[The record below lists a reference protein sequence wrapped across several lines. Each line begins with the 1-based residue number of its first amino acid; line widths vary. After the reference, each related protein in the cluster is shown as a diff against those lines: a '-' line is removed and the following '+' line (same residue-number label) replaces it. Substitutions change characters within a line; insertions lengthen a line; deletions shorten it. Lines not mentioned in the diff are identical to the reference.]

1 MLNTRRKLN
10 IMDNRVPYRM
20 FGCSKHKNDR
30 WRAVEKAIKTRRLYL
45 IRYRQKNI
53 VFKMYEHG
61 LSKEDVLKRYKWLGV
76 IDVTEVKKHA

>member
-1 MLNTRRKLN
+1 MLNARRKLN

-30 WRAVEKAIKTRRLYL
+30 WRFVERVTKTRRLYL
-45 IRYRQKNI
+45 IRYREKSI
-53 VFKMYEHG
+53 VFKMYERG

>member
-1 MLNTRRKLN
+1 MLNARRKLN

-30 WRAVEKAIKTRRLYL
+30 WRLVECVTKTRRLYL
-45 IRYRQKNI
+45 IRYREKNL